1 MKESIWSEKMKTFL
15 KELYPEHTNAEI
27 AKILNISESS
37 VSAQAFKLKLFK
49 TEEFHREK
57 RKATQFQK
65 GNISHNKGKKWDE
78 FMSKEGQKN
87 SRKTTFKKGHA
98 SHNRKPVGYERINVD
113 GYIEVKASEP
123 RTFKL
128 KHRVIWEQ
136 HHGKIPAGYNIQ
148 FRDKNPLN
156 CTIEN
161 LYIISRK
168 EQINQNTIMRYPN
181 ELRTAIKRISKLKK
195 LINQL

>member
-1 MKESIWSEKMKTFL
+1 MTKFKKG
-15 KELYPEHTNAEI
+15 HTPA
-27 AKILNISESS
+27 
-37 VSAQAFKLKLFK
+37 
-49 TEEFHREK
+49 
-57 RKATQFQK
+57 
-65 GNISHNKGKKWDE
+65 NKGKKWDE